1 MLYKDLGNGY
11 FLREITIE
19 ELKEIQKNHHE
30 KVFSNRAGSN
40 YIENLSNEEKE
51 KIKSRSMN
59 RWQFRV
65 ALFHNDEP
73 VGWHYGYAAEPD
85 VYYMQ
90 NSAVLESHRNKGLY
104 SKMLASV
111 LEHLKENAFQVV
123 TSLHHPNNAAVII
136 PKLKLGFVICT
147 MLVHERFRTLIEM
160 KYFFDPERKKHFDEQ
175 LGLIL

>member
-1 MLYKDLGNGY
+1 MLYKDLGDGY
-11 FLREITIE
+11 FLREISLE

-30 KVFSNRAGSN
+30 KIFSNRAGSK
-40 YIENLSNEEKE
+40 YIENLTDDEKE
-51 KIKSRSMN
+51 KINSRAVN

-65 ALFHNDEP
+65 GLFHNDQP

-90 NSAVLESHRNKGLY
+90 NSAVLQSHRNKGLY

-111 LEHLKENAFQVV
+111 LGYLRENAFQVV

-147 MLVHERFRTLIEM
+147 MLVHERYRTLIEM
-160 KYFFDPERKKHFDEQ
+160 KYFFDLERKKYFDEQ
-175 LGLIL
+175 LGLTL